1 MAKYTGLDKEFLK
14 NLKKSPSGQNNQSL
28 QADIDARDSE
38 GLKRKLRSAMG
49 TLPAN
54 SGLAQTEPMQP
65 RINFVA
71 GPAEKSIS
79 SNDGNA
85 AIVLGYDR
93 PGTLASGMGGKGV
106 AGSNT
111 IDIVVGRMSC
121 KKDSLSKGLLKAV
134 NPSFV
139 CDAARIYVSQ
149 LTEIDLNFGL
159 SPGILGSAAGDG
171 QKLKPGSAIGL
182 KADGVRIIGR
192 EGVKIVTG
200 RTYAFKN
207 TGVKGDVTSRGTPIT
222 QPAPPIELIAGNNTD
237 DRYVFGGLY
246 NPKEKV
252 NNLQGVARGEFTA
265 DALREV
271 AKLLDLLTGAVDRL
285 ALIQTAMNSVVG
297 VTGLEPWRAGAAGTT
312 VASTMAWIESAL
324 WQLRIQNNLYNI
336 NYTSP
341 VGYKYVAS
349 RNVYST

>member
-49 TLPAN
+49 TLPPN

-121 KKDSLSKGLLKAV
+121 KKDSLSKGT
-134 NPSFV
+134 
-139 CDAARIYVSQ
+139 I
-149 LTEIDLNFGL
+149 E
-159 SPGILGSAAGDG
+159 GS
-171 QKLKPGSAIGL
+171 
-182 KADGVRIIGR
+182 
-192 EGVKIVTG
+192 
-200 RTYAFKN
+200 
-207 TGVKGDVTSRGTPIT
+207 
-222 QPAPPIELIAGNNTD
+222 
-237 DRYVFGGLY
+237 
-246 NPKEKV
+246 
-252 NNLQGVARGEFTA
+252 
-265 DALREV
+265 
-271 AKLLDLLTGAVDRL
+271 
-285 ALIQTAMNSVVG
+285 
-297 VTGLEPWRAGAAGTT
+297 
-312 VASTMAWIESAL
+312 
-324 WQLRIQNNLYNI
+324 
-336 NYTSP
+336 
-341 VGYKYVAS
+341 
-349 RNVYST
+349 

>member
-49 TLPAN
+49 TLPPN

-192 EGVKIVTG
+192 EG
-200 RTYAFKN
+200 
-207 TGVKGDVTSRGTPIT
+207 
-222 QPAPPIELIAGNNTD
+222 
-237 DRYVFGGLY
+237 
-246 NPKEKV
+246 EK
-252 NNLQGVARGEFTA
+252 
-265 DALREV
+265 
-271 AKLLDLLTGAVDRL
+271 
-285 ALIQTAMNSVVG
+285 S
-297 VTGLEPWRAGAAGTT
+297 
-312 VASTMAWIESAL
+312 
-324 WQLRIQNNLYNI
+324 
-336 NYTSP
+336 
-341 VGYKYVAS
+341 
-349 RNVYST
+349 